1 MYIGNIFLLLIFV
14 TIIFTIHIF
23 LKCFVIFTSTLN
35 LSLVYKKEKSIIMK
49 YKKKSSFGICGL
61 DVKFTCTNNMS
72 SNRTSIYFTCTIPI
86 CQLIWQ
92 ILASINLKTVCYGI
106 HCKIL
111 PKYLQQL
118 IKQMYLLYNGSTEIR
133 SIISKL
139 VHLIKLLY
147 MHYIKNKL
155 QYFLIWHKYA
165 SSHIYF

>member
-1 MYIGNIFLLLIFV
+1 MYIGNIFLLLIFI

-35 LSLVYKKEKSIIMK
+35 LSLVYKKKKSIIMK

-61 DVKFTCTNNMS
+61 DVKFTCTNSMS

-92 ILASINLKTVCYGI
+92 IFASINLKTVCYGI

-118 IKQMYLLYNGSTEIR
+118 IKQMYLLYNG
-133 SIISKL
+133 
-139 VHLIKLLY
+139 
-147 MHYIKNKL
+147 
-155 QYFLIWHKYA
+155 KYRN
-165 SSHIYF
+165 